1 MEFNNNETNNGNT
14 SNVVDLRLR
23 VGITMGETKRNN
35 FAVVPIPELEYGQE
49 TSLTG
54 AHSSRFDAS

>member
-1 MEFNNNETNNGNT
+1 MKQTTGNT

-23 VGITMGETKRNN
+23 VGITMGEMKRNN

>member
-1 MEFNNNETNNGNT
+1 MKQTTGNT

-35 FAVVPIPELEYGQE
+35 FAVVPIPELECGQE
-49 TSLTG
+49 TSLIG